1 MPEAPNISAPLPAA
15 SLPMPAERVDDC
27 APREAGM
34 TGTPEARMRGLLPLA
49 GPLVLFVLG
58 AGFVWGAAGY
68 GFGSAATVG
77 PGYFPAVLGV
87 IAMMLALII
96 GWSSQ
101 GHSDAPPVEW
111 RASIFI
117 AAGIG
122 SFIAILPLFGFLPA
136 AFSCTLVSALA
147 SRDMPFSHAVVLA
160 SGVALTAWIVFLQ
173 GLKVSVPAFQ
183 FGL

>member
-1 MPEAPNISAPLPAA
+1 MRVPMSAEP
-15 SLPMPAERVDDC
+15 VDDRS
-27 APREAGM
+27 PGESGI
-34 TGTPEARMRGLLPLA
+34 TDTSQEPRMRRVWPLA
-49 GPLVLFVLG
+49 GPLVLFLLG
-58 AGFVWGAAGY
+58 AGFLWSAAGY
-68 GFGSAATVG
+68 GFGRSATVG

-96 GWSSQ
+96 GWSSK
-101 GHSDAPPVEW
+101 GPSDAPPVEW
-111 RASIFI
+111 RALIFI

-122 SFIAILPLFGFLPA
+122 SFIATLPFLGFLPA

-147 SRDMPFSHAVVLA
+147 SRDMTFPHAVVLA
-160 SGVALTAWIVFLQ
+160 SGVALTAWIVFLH

>member
-1 MPEAPNISAPLPAA
+1 MPMSAEP
-15 SLPMPAERVDDC
+15 VDDRS
-27 APREAGM
+27 PGESGI
-34 TGTPEARMRGLLPLA
+34 TDTSQGPRMRGLWPLA
-49 GPLVLFVLG
+49 SALVLFLLG
-58 AGFVWGAAGY
+58 AGFLWGAAGY
-68 GFGSAATVG
+68 GFGSAVAVG

-111 RASIFI
+111 RAMIFI

-122 SFIAILPLFGFLPA
+122 SFIAILPLLGFLPA
-136 AFSCTLVSALA
+136 AFCCTLVSALA
-147 SRDMPFSHAVVLA
+147 SRDMTFSHAVVLA
-160 SGVALTAWIVFLQ
+160 SGVAVAAWIIFLH